1 MTPTRF
7 GRSPTIGT
15 QLSHWN
21 EVIDRRLA
29 ANRPE
34 EAVPLIRVILKSLPR
49 HLPTYFRFLQ
59 VIWLLR
65 RWHEGKDWALRL
77 LSADPGSELA
87 WAVLARDAEA
97 GGNLTKA
104 QRFWTLALENA
115 PYNRPIR
122 QGLSRTLLR
131 QKRPLMLTRPA
142 LATLYRLGGR
152 WDRAIRVYAELT
164 DEEPGRL
171 DFQSGLLEAAWHDGR
186 TEEALHLARL
196 LVSLNGNLLLGWVV
210 SAHIGDEDDKA
221 LARAPLEAMDP
232 DGEYA
237 VTRFAYKNAFAV
249 PTDISVSP
257 QDAALLNAAR
267 GEF

>member
-1 MTPTRF
+1 MTPPRF
-7 GRSPTIGT
+7 GQPPTVGT

-21 EVIDRRLA
+21 DLIDGHLA
-29 ANRPE
+29 ASRPE
-34 EAVPLIRVILKSLPR
+34 EAIPLIRVILKRLPR

-59 VIWLLR
+59 AIWLLR
-65 RWHEGKDWALRL
+65 RWQEGRDWALRL
-77 LSADPGSELA
+77 LGADPGSELA

-97 GGNLTKA
+97 GGNLTRA
-104 QRFWTLALENA
+104 QRYWTLALENA

-142 LATLYRLGGR
+142 LATLYRMGRR
-152 WDRAIRVYAELT
+152 WDRAIRVYTKLT
-164 DEEPGRL
+164 EEQPGRL
-171 DFQSGLLEAAWHDGR
+171 DYQSSLLEAVWHDGR
-186 TEEALHLARL
+186 AEEALHLARL
-196 LVSLNGNLLLGWVV
+196 LVSLNPNLLLGWIV
-210 SAHIGDEDDKA
+210 SARIGDEDDKA

-237 VTRFAYKNAFAV
+237 ANRFADKNSFAF

-257 QDAALLNAAR
+257 EEAALLKAAR
-267 GEF
+267 SSY

>member
-1 MTPTRF
+1 MTPNRF
-7 GRSPTIGT
+7 GRSPAINT

-21 EVIDRRLA
+21 DVIDRCLA
-29 ANRPE
+29 ADRPD

-59 VIWLLR
+59 VIWLMR
-65 RWHEGKDWALRL
+65 RWSEGQDWALRL

-87 WAVLARDAEA
+87 WAVLAREAEA

-142 LATLYRLGGR
+142 LATLYRMGGR
-152 WDRAIRVYAELT
+152 WDRAIRIYAELT

-171 DFQSGLLEAAWHDGR
+171 DYQSGLLEAAWHDGR

-196 LVSLNGNLLLGWVV
+196 LVSLNSNLLLGWVV
-210 SAHIGDEDDKA
+210 SARIGDEDDKA

-237 VTRFAYKNAFAV
+237 VTRFAYENASAV
-249 PTDISVSP
+249 PTDIAVSP
-257 QDAALLNAAR
+257 EDAALLNAAR
-267 GEF
+267 RAY

>member
-1 MTPTRF
+1 MTRTRF
-7 GRSPTIGT
+7 GQSTTIAT

-34 EAVPLIRVILKSLPR
+34 EAVPLIRVVLKSLPR

-59 VIWLLR
+59 VIWLTR
-65 RWHEGKDWALRL
+65 RWHEGTDWALRL
-77 LSADPGSELA
+77 LNADPGSELA
-87 WAVLARDAEA
+87 WSVLAREAEA
-97 GGNLTKA
+97 DGNLTKA

-115 PYNRPIR
+115 PYNTPIR

-142 LATLYRLGGR
+142 LATLYRMGGR
-152 WDRAIRVYAELT
+152 WERAIRIYTELT
-164 DEEPGRL
+164 QEEPGRL
-171 DFQSGLLEAAWHDGR
+171 DYQSGLLESHWHADR

-196 LVSLNGNLLLGWVV
+196 LVSLNSNLLLGWVV
-210 SAHIGDEDDKA
+210 SARIGDEDDKA

-237 VTRFAYKNAFAV
+237 VTRFAYKSAFAV

-257 QDAALLNAAR
+257 KDAALLNAAR
-267 GEF
+267 GAF